1 MLMGAALGADDLR
14 PITERGARVLRG
26 VLLEDPLVVVNKQ
39 TRGREVCQALLEQQE
54 FDEPRPGI
62 AGTRA
67 ELPLVIDRG
76 TVRAQVDQRREG
88 RSGYRGLEQGMTLGG
103 ETPLPPISL
112 VERRMDV

>member
-1 MLMGAALGADDLR
+1 MGAALSADDLR

-76 TVRAQVDQRREG
+76 TVRAQVDQRRG
-88 RSGYRGLEQGMTLGG
+88 GPRGYRGLGQGGARGG
-103 ETPLPPISL
+103 ESPLPPIAL
-112 VERRMDV
+112 LERRL